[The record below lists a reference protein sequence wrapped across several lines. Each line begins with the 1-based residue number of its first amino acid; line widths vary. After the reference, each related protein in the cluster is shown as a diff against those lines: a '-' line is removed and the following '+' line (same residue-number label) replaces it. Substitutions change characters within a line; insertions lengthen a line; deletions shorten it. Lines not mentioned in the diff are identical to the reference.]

1 MKRRH
6 LLLLVVLLLSVPL
19 SARGHVGSPDVFYE
33 GSAGPYKLF
42 VTIRPPEVIPGVA
55 DVVVRSAT
63 DDITQLRIV
72 PMPLVGAGARF
83 APTPDVAVRS
93 RQDAQMFNGHLWM
106 MTAGT
111 WQIRILVDGAR
122 GAATLA
128 VPVPALPQRTAG
140 MQTML
145 ALMLGVFL
153 LFLVFG
159 MISIVGAWAGQA
171 QLPPGEVLA
180 APGQK
185 RVRRA
190 MAVAAI
196 VVLLVVSGLG
206 FWWHKEAVKYDAH
219 VYRPLGMTA
228 KQENGHLRLFLSEP
242 GWQDRNLDD
251 LLPDHDHLM
260 HLFIVSRP
268 GMDRIFHLHPV
279 REGAGVF
286 GMDLPPLAAG
296 KYSLF
301 ADIVHATG
309 LPETLVAELD
319 LPAAI
324 PGTPLSGDD
333 AAGSGLPLSAAQPT
347 RTVSPL
353 PGDRPPQAGPGGPQM
368 VWLRDSTAYRARVPY
383 WFRFR
388 IEDEPGHP
396 AEDLELYMG
405 MLGHAAFIKS
415 DGSIFAH
422 IHPSGSVSMASLSLT
437 EPAAAAHHMHHQAAA
452 LPSEVSFPFGFPQP
466 GEYRIFIQIKR
477 RSAVA
482 TGIFDIHVEPP
493 G

>member
-63 DDITQLRIV
+63 DEITQLRIV

-159 MISIVGAWAGQA
+159 MVSIVGAWAGQA
-171 QLPPGEVLA
+171 QLPPGEGLA
-180 APGQK
+180 AAGQK
-185 RVRRA
+185 RARRA
-190 MAVAAI
+190 MAMAAI

-206 FWWHKEAVKYDAH
+206 FWWH
-219 VYRPLGMTA
+219 
-228 KQENGHLRLFLSEP
+228 
-242 GWQDRNLDD
+242 
-251 LLPDHDHLM
+251 
-260 HLFIVSRP
+260 
-268 GMDRIFHLHPV
+268 
-279 REGAGVF
+279 
-286 GMDLPPLAAG
+286 
-296 KYSLF
+296 
-301 ADIVHATG
+301 
-309 LPETLVAELD
+309 
-319 LPAAI
+319 
-324 PGTPLSGDD
+324 
-333 AAGSGLPLSAAQPT
+333 
-347 RTVSPL
+347 
-353 PGDRPPQAGPGGPQM
+353 
-368 VWLRDSTAYRARVPY
+368 
-383 WFRFR
+383 
-388 IEDEPGHP
+388 
-396 AEDLELYMG
+396 
-405 MLGHAAFIKS
+405 
-415 DGSIFAH
+415 
-422 IHPSGSVSMASLSLT
+422 
-437 EPAAAAHHMHHQAAA
+437 
-452 LPSEVSFPFGFPQP
+452 
-466 GEYRIFIQIKR
+466 
-477 RSAVA
+477 
-482 TGIFDIHVEPP
+482 
-493 G
+493 